1 MTGNRS
7 PAIKGSVCA
16 LVASVGLLTIWLRF
30 TAGIDSNLRL
40 FGHPLD
46 PDVSKNIGFS
56 TDLDGLPKLMK
67 KLQEMPLQELER
79 MEKQIRSLRASHFS
93 YQISLFMKNEASDL
107 QCQKVPTSP
116 LGR

>member
-1 MTGNRS
+1 
-7 PAIKGSVCA
+7 
-16 LVASVGLLTIWLRF
+16 
-30 TAGIDSNLRL
+30 
-40 FGHPLD
+40 
-46 PDVSKNIGFS
+46 
-56 TDLDGLPKLMK
+56 MK